1 MSTVMTDA
9 IAFSDDLARSWLAG
23 GPDAPS
29 ALVYRE
35 FLAPAEG
42 RGEPFFPPT
51 FAGEEGGSG
60 YNIDTLSDGSRVA
73 LVDSHGAQANRIE
86 PLFKDPPLAALVPKV
101 TVTAGDKTVDL
112 LDAGHRAA
120 DAIVRFSSL
129 AGTLND
135 AFRAWRDRAD
145 ARPLAKVAPTS
156 LVFGAWDSRDT
167 QAKLPRIL
175 SAVVRAYDVEALT
188 RSAQYIP
195 ALDYVASGAVDEP
208 QDKKERDRL
217 AEWGLNPVPS
227 SGSHGGVIARGDI
240 VRTVSLNLAALRR
253 LRAGPDDGADGE
265 PLRLYVL
272 GLALAAGT
280 IPLDGWYRQ
289 GCQLVRD
296 TAPREEPNAVWQAVY
311 PDGTRRTINL
321 ASAAVLAFAVAAAGR
336 FGVGEPVTAEFSGAK
351 AREKMGEDKKAKKGR
366 G

>member
-1 MSTVMTDA
+1 MSTVMTDP

-156 LVFGAWDSRDT
+156 LV
-167 QAKLPRIL
+167 LP
-175 SAVVRAYDVEALT
+175 
-188 RSAQYIP
+188 
-195 ALDYVASGAVDEP
+195 
-208 QDKKERDRL
+208 
-217 AEWGLNPVPS
+217 
-227 SGSHGGVIARGDI
+227 
-240 VRTVSLNLAALRR
+240 
-253 LRAGPDDGADGE
+253 
-265 PLRLYVL
+265 
-272 GLALAAGT
+272 
-280 IPLDGWYRQ
+280 
-289 GCQLVRD
+289 
-296 TAPREEPNAVWQAVY
+296 
-311 PDGTRRTINL
+311 TRRTSPSTPR
-321 ASAAVLAFAVAAAGR
+321 ASTRAPPSTCVSSERRPRRRVRRAAWGPTSSRSTGSGR
-336 FGVGEPVTAEFSGAK
+336 GTRTSRCTTS
-351 AREKMGEDKKAKKGR
+351 AREATTR
-366 G
+366 WRP